1 MPTLQ
6 LTRAALRGRLRYNRG
21 VPAPV
26 TTLLAGVPLFRG
38 LDEEALATA
47 AEDARI
53 VRVAAGRTFFR
64 EDEPARRFFVLR
76 SGRVKFTQTSAE
88 GHEVILR
95 IIGEG
100 EPFGGVAAIV
110 EHAIYPVTARALE
123 PSEAYAWDGARITAL
138 MHRFPSIAINAARM
152 IADRLHELQRQ
163 HRELMTERVERR
175 IARALL
181 RLARYAGRRVEGGVE
196 IDFPL
201 SRQDLAQMTGTTL
214 FTVSRT
220 LSGWEHDGLI
230 VTGRRRVIV
239 RRPHQLVRIAEDLP
253 PTAPLPSETGPRD
266 KTTT

>member
-1 MPTLQ
+1 MPPSETQ
-6 LTRAALRGRLRYNRG
+6 
-21 VPAPV
+21 
-26 TTLLAGVPLFRG
+26 LLARVPLFQG
-38 LDEEALATA
+38 LDPDGLNAV
-47 AEDARI
+47 AEDARL
-53 VRVAAGRTFFR
+53 VRAGAGRTFFR
-64 EDEPARRFFVLR
+64 EDEPARLFFVLR
-76 SGRVKFTQTSAE
+76 RGRVKFTQMSAE

-95 IIGEG
+95 VIGEG

-110 EHAIYPVTARALE
+110 ENAAYPVTARALE
-123 PSEAYAWDGARITAL
+123 PSEAYVWDGERITAL
-138 MHRFPSIAINAARM
+138 MHRFPPIAINAARM

-181 RLARYAGRRVEGGVE
+181 RLARHAGRRVEQGVE

-220 LSGWEHDGLI
+220 LSGWEAEGLI
-230 VTGRRRVIV
+230 ATGRRRVVV

-253 PTAPLPSETGPRD
+253 H
-266 KTTT
+266 

>member
-1 MPTLQ
+1 MRRAARRSR
-6 LTRAALRGRLRYNRG
+6 LTRAPRRGAPSLRYNRD
-21 VPAPV
+21 VPASE
-26 TTLLAGVPLFRG
+26 TRLLAGVPLFRG
-38 LDEEALATA
+38 LDGDAVA
-47 AEDARI
+47 AAAVDARI
-53 VRVAAGRTFFR
+53 VRAAAGRTYFR
-64 EDEPARRFFVLR
+64 EGEPARLFFVLR
-76 SGRVKFTQTSAE
+76 RGRVKFTQMSAE

-95 IIGEG
+95 VIGQG

-110 EHAIYPVTARALE
+110 EHATYPVTARAVE
-123 PSEAYAWDGARITAL
+123 PSEAYAWDGPRITAL

-181 RLARYAGRRVEGGVE
+181 RLARHAGRRVDGGVE

-230 VTGRRRVIV
+230 ATGRRRVIV
-239 RRPHQLVRIAEDLP
+239 RRPHQLVRIADDLP
-253 PTAPLPSETGPRD
+253 A
-266 KTTT
+266 

>member
-1 MPTLQ
+1 M
-6 LTRAALRGRLRYNRG
+6 
-21 VPAPV
+21 PAPE
-26 TTLLAGVPLFRG
+26 TQLLAGVPLFRG
-38 LDEEALATA
+38 LDADALAA
-47 AEDARI
+47 AAVDARI
-53 VRVAAGRTFFR
+53 VRAAAGRTYFR
-64 EDEPARRFFVLR
+64 EGEPARLFFVLR
-76 SGRVKFTQTSAE
+76 SGRVKFTQMSAE

-95 IIGEG
+95 VIGGG

-110 EHAIYPVTARALE
+110 EHATYPVTARAVE
-123 PSEAYAWDGARITAL
+123 PSEAYAWDGPRILAL

-181 RLARYAGRRVEGGVE
+181 RLARHAGRRVDGGVE

-220 LSGWEHDGLI
+220 LSGWEDEGLI
-230 VTGRRRVIV
+230 ATGRRRVVV

-253 PTAPLPSETGPRD
+253 EAGPVSEVSGRRPRAGD
-266 KTTT
+266 RSRPKTTT